1 MKQFF
6 KNILSKCRNNVFPL
20 KEIDLNRP
28 ISVQKILW
36 DEARHESAIF
46 CKPHLSRALLF
57 DDVDQLQRFVISK
70 IPEVGNILEFG
81 VYQACSLNLFA
92 KHVKLNNDK
101 RTLHGFDSFEGLEE
115 EWFGHFSSAADF
127 DLKGEIPE
135 VEDNVQL
142 HKGWI
147 KDTLPDFLSNNTEE
161 IAFIHIDTDTYT
173 PAKFILEKL
182 NKQLIQGSVILF
194 DEFFGYPNWQNGE
207 FRAFNEI
214 LSDRNT
220 QFIAFGSEQAAII
233 INS

>member
-6 KNILSKCRNNVFPL
+6 KNTLRKFRNNAFPL

-36 DEARHESAIF
+36 DEARHESASF
-46 CKPHLSRALLF
+46 CKPHMSNALLF
-57 DDVDQLQRFVISK
+57 DDVDQLQSFVISK
-70 IPEVGNILEFG
+70 IPKVGNILEFG
-81 VYQACSLNLFA
+81 VYQAHSLNLFA
-92 KHVKLNNDK
+92 KHIKLNNDK

-115 EWFGHFSSAADF
+115 EWFGHFNSAADF

-161 IAFIHIDTDTYT
+161 IAFVHIDTDTYT
-173 PAKFILEKL
+173 PAKFILEKI
-182 NKQLIQGSVILF
+182 NKQLIHGSVILF

-214 LSDRNT
+214 LSDRDT
-220 QFIAFGSEQAAII
+220 QFMAFGSEQAAII